1 MTPEQLPVFI
11 LCGGKGTRI
20 REETEYRPK
29 PMVQIG
35 ERPILWH
42 LMKIFSHYGCS
53 DFVLCLGYKAEVI
66 REYFLNYKAYSGSCS
81 VNLRSGAIAPLGH
94 DSTEDWNVA
103 LVDTGL
109 ESMTGL
115 RVQRALKVCPAE
127 RFFLTYGDG
136 VANVDLA
143 ALLRQHEAT
152 GRLATVT
159 AVHPSSRFGELDIDG
174 DRARSFS
181 EKPQTN
187 QGWINGGFMV
197 VEREAFDLLGEE
209 ENVPM
214 EVAVLEKLSELGQL
228 GVYRHDDFWQ
238 CMDTYRESELL
249 NSLWASEQA
258 KWKIWDDQ

>member
-1 MTPEQLPVFI
+1 MEPSELPVFI
-11 LCGGKGTRI
+11 LCGGRGTRL

-29 PMVQIG
+29 PMVAVG

-42 LMKIFSHYGCS
+42 LMKIFEHHGCK

-66 REYFLNYKAYSGSCS
+66 REYFLNYRAYSGSCR
-81 VNLRSGAIAPLGH
+81 VELRSGNVHRLGH
-94 DSTEDWNVA
+94 QDSIEDWNVS

-109 ESMTGL
+109 ESLTGL
-115 RVQRALKVCPAE
+115 RVQRALRVSPAK

-136 VANVDLA
+136 VANVDLR
-143 ALLRQHEAT
+143 ALLQQHEQS

-174 DRARSFS
+174 DQARSFN
-181 EKPQTN
+181 EKPQTD

-197 VEREAFDLLGEE
+197 IEREALDLLPLEANE
-209 ENVPM
+209 PLETAVM
-214 EVAVLEKLSELGQL
+214 EALSKSGQL
-228 GVYRHDDFWQ
+228 GVYRHDGFWQ

-249 NSLWASEQA
+249 NALWNSQQA
-258 KWKIWDDQ
+258 QWKVWKD